1 MKIGIITL
9 PFNTNYGGIL
19 QAWALQ
25 TVLRKL
31 GHEAITINRKTAGMS
46 IKMKVLSV
54 GRRILLTAAGK
65 KNIVIRTW
73 PNNHED
79 QIISQHTNRFIHE
92 NMITT
97 RLFKSESDFSK
108 LKTDGFEAYVVGS
121 DQVWRP
127 KYSPIIENHFLGF
140 AQHEKNIK
148 RVAFAASFGVDNWEY
163 SADETLK
170 CRALASKFDAIAVR
184 EDSGIT
190 LCEKYLNTNAIRVV
204 DPTLLISAEE
214 YIALVEKDSIPE
226 LQGSLLN
233 YVLDTAP
240 EKQETIKK
248 INEILQYKTFSTMP
262 ETSFRESG
270 KNSLQQ
276 CVFPPVTNWI
286 RGFMDARFVV
296 TDSFHGT
303 VFSIL
308 FNKPFLAIGNP
319 KRGMSRFVSL
329 LKTFGLEDR
338 LIEVNSPNIKNLVQQ
353 PIDFDKVNLILEHE
367 RSAAFSFLNEALSN
381 QQSLLNHKI

>member
-1 MKIGIITL
+1 
-9 PFNTNYGGIL
+9 
-19 QAWALQ
+19 
-25 TVLRKL
+25 
-31 GHEAITINRKTAGMS
+31 
-46 IKMKVLSV
+46 
-54 GRRILLTAAGK
+54 
-65 KNIVIRTW
+65 
-73 PNNHED
+73 
-79 QIISQHTNRFIHE
+79 
-92 NMITT
+92 
-97 RLFKSESDFSK
+97 
-108 LKTDGFEAYVVGS
+108 
-121 DQVWRP
+121 
-127 KYSPIIENHFLGF
+127 
-140 AQHEKNIK
+140 
-148 RVAFAASFGVDNWEY
+148 
-163 SADETLK
+163 
-170 CRALASKFDAIAVR
+170 
-184 EDSGIT
+184 
-190 LCEKYLNTNAIRVV
+190 
-204 DPTLLISAEE
+204 
-214 YIALVEKDSIPE
+214 
-226 LQGSLLN
+226 
-233 YVLDTAP
+233 
-240 EKQETIKK
+240 
-248 INEILQYKTFSTMP
+248 MP

>member
-31 GHEAITINRKTAGMS
+31 GHEAVTINRKTAGMS
-46 IKMKVLSV
+46 IKFKVLSI
-54 GRRILLTAAGK
+54 GRRFLLTVAGK
-65 KNIVIRTW
+65 KNVVIRTW
-73 PNNHED
+73 PNTSED

-108 LKTDGFEAYVVGS
+108 LKTDGFDAYVVGS

-148 RVAFAASFGVDNWEY
+148 RVAFAASFGVDHWEY
-163 SADETLK
+163 SKEETLK
-170 CRALASKFDAIAVR
+170 CRALASKFNAVTVR
-184 EDSGIT
+184 EDSGIK
-190 LCEKYLNTNAIRVV
+190 LCKEHLGINAIRVV
-204 DPTLLISAEE
+204 DPTMLITPEE
-214 YIALVEKDSIPE
+214 YIALVEKDNIPE
-226 LQGSLLN
+226 LPGTLLN
-233 YVLDTAP
+233 YVLDKAP
-240 EKQETIKK
+240 EKQEIIKK

-262 ETSFRESG
+262 ENSFRESG

-308 FNKPFLAIGNP
+308 FNKPFLAIGNT

-367 RSAAFSFLNEALSN
+367 RSAAFRFLNESLSN